1 MILRLLAI
9 SISLLF
15 ITSCSNT
22 QNYSSDGGEVSIA
35 YLKSLCKGD
44 HYRISNDYRIRGVVV
59 ANNWLGEFPQSI
71 VVVDESGGIEIA
83 IEHSAFDNP
92 IHIFSEVEV
101 LCSGLTLARTGG
113 KISLGASPTGDFPLD
128 NIAEEMINRYIR
140 TTGYCSDF
148 APSTKRISE
157 ITPSDISTLCLFR
170 NIRLCQEERG
180 LKWCDVV
187 DEEVVTTY
195 RSFVDEDGD
204 TLVIRTLPSCIYAE
218 NDIPTNEISVA
229 GVVDY
234 ANNRYFVRI
243 ANNGIIE

>member
-1 MILRLLAI
+1 MILRILAI
-9 SISLLF
+9 YISLL
-15 ITSCSNT
+15 
-22 QNYSSDGGEVSIA
+22 SIA
-35 YLKSLCKGD
+35 SCYSIQNSPVEGGDISIAHLKSLCRGES
-44 HYRISNDYRIRGVVV
+44 YRITNDYRIRGVVV

-71 VVVDESGGIEIA
+71 IVMDRSGGIEVA
-83 IEHSAFDNP
+83 IEDAISDNP
-92 IHIFSEVEV
+92 IKIYSEVEI
-101 LCSGLTLARTGG
+101 LCSGLMLARTGG

-195 RSFVDEDGD
+195 RSFVDEEGD
-204 TLVIRTLPSCIYAE
+204 TLTIRTLPSCVYAKE
-218 NDIPTNEISVA
+218 VIPTNEISVA

-234 ANNRYFVRI
+234 ANNRYFLRI
-243 ANNGIIE
+243 ANKGFIE